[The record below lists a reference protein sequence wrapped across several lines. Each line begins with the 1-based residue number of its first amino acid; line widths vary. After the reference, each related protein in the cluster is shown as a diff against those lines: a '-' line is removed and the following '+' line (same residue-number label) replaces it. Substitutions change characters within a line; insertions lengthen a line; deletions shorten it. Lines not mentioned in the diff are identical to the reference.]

1 MLLQDAEPGCGPAP
15 SLPQSESE
23 RPQEFSSSGV
33 FTHWSVFFPKGL
45 LLCHHIFTVWLC
57 PVRYNHISGFGQV
70 TVCFIKLALCLTQ
83 LGIQSIM
90 HSDFEW
96 SSKDELIIIHLD
108 HKRELGACKSVVN
121 QYMVWAVTE
130 MLRNQVQNPDT
141 KIHSL
146 SLITALRHLR
156 GAGICWI
163 LRNRYCH
170 VIAFQKYEA
179 TPVSPAGEIDNE
191 AGEYKFPE
199 ANHQKASTH

>member
-1 MLLQDAEPGCGPAP
+1 M
-15 SLPQSESE
+15 
-23 RPQEFSSSGV
+23 SGLIQPHLWFWAGYCV
-33 FTHWSVFFPKGL
+33 FHQTCSVPNTAWHSVHNAQWFRMEQQGWADYHTSWSQKRAGSMQ
-45 LLCHHIFTVWLC
+45 
-57 PVRYNHISGFGQV
+57 ISG
-70 TVCFIKLALCLTQ
+70 
-83 LGIQSIM
+83 
-90 HSDFEW
+90 
-96 SSKDELIIIHLD
+96 
-108 HKRELGACKSVVN
+108 KSLH

-130 MLRNQVQNPDT
+130 MLRNLVQNPDT